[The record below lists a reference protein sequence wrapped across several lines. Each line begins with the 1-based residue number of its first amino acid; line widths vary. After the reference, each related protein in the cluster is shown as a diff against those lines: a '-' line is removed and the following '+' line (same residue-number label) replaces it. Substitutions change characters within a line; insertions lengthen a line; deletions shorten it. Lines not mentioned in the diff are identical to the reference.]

1 MATETRTPKKARDP
15 GRVVYR
21 LTVDQVLRMT
31 EAGILP
37 EHGHLELWDGV
48 LYKMTRN
55 EPHTFTVIRIAE
67 VLRPLIPDAYHVREE
82 KPLQHG
88 DYSLPEP
95 DVAVVRGA
103 LRSYQTR
110 RPNLSDAA
118 LVVEVCDTTE
128 HADRKVKP
136 PRFAQVGI
144 PVYWLVDIN
153 RRRIEVYTL
162 PEGSG
167 KEARYMET
175 GIYGTGQT
183 APVVIDGRE
192 VGRVAVADVLPEEEP
207 HGHSQP

>member
-1 MATETRTPKKARDP
+1 MATETWTPKKARDP

-31 EAGILP
+31 GAVILP

-48 LYKMTRN
+48 LYKMTRDA
-55 EPHTFTVIRIAE
+55 PHAFTVGELADVFRRLIA
-67 VLRPLIPDAYHVREE
+67 VDYHVREE
-82 KPLQHG
+82 KSVRYG

-95 DVAVVRGA
+95 DIAVVRGPR
-103 LRSYQTR
+103 RSYQTKH
-110 RPNLSDAA
+110 PNLGNAA

-128 HADRKVKP
+128 YADRKLKP
-136 PRFAQVGI
+136 PRFAEAGI

-153 RRRIEVYTL
+153 RRRIEVYAL

-167 KEARYMET
+167 KEAHYT
-175 GIYGTGQT
+175 KVDVFGAGQE
-183 APVVIDGRE
+183 APVVLDGRE

-207 HGHSQP
+207 HGHGQH